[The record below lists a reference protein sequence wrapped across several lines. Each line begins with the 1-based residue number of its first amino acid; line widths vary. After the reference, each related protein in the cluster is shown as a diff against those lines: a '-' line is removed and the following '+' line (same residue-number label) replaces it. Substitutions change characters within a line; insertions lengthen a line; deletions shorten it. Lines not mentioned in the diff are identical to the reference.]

1 MKIFSALFLVLT
13 TLMVSFSAA
22 AQWPPETGAKVAGN
36 ALEIPTQLSAV
47 NTSLEQLLNQGG
59 VVISSYAATDGPVVT
74 LRNGK
79 HYIICLVKGAGSSP
93 GQNVPTSKCYQ
104 MN

>member
-1 MKIFSALFLVLT
+1 MKIFSALFLVLA

-36 ALEIPTQLSAV
+36 ALELPTQLSAV

-59 VVISSYAATDGPVVT
+59 S
-74 LRNGK
+74 RNFFL
-79 HYIICLVKGAGSSP
+79 CSNRWP
-93 GQNVPTSKCYQ
+93 GGHPA
-104 MN
+104 